1 MYKFAINRPITTLML
16 VMSLIVF
23 GIMSFRSMPVA
34 LFPNIDFPIVTI
46 QTAYPGADPESVES
60 KVTDKIEE
68 AVSGIDGIDKLIST
82 SYDGLSVVTVQFELT
97 KDIEEAANDVR
108 DKIGTLNLD
117 AEVESPS
124 VQKVSA
130 SGAASIKLFI
140 TTERGDQ
147 IALMRFAD
155 EQIKPRL
162 QRIQGVAKIDIVGY
176 RDREIRIFTDPFL
189 LNKYGISSDV
199 LQSRISAENVRAGG
213 GKLIS
218 ANNELILKTRSDA
231 TSVEQLKSLSI
242 APGVRL
248 SDIARVEDGLKDTT
262 SYSSYNGKEGVLLEV
277 QKIAGSNDLEVI
289 EGVKKTL
296 PSLITLAGKSY
307 SLTLVEDQS
316 EKILINIDNVKFD
329 LLYGSILA
337 VLIVFFFLRNLT
349 ATIISAIAIPTSI
362 IGTFG
367 LIDYLGYDLNRL
379 TLIGLTLAIG
389 IFIDDAIV
397 VIENISKKMEHG
409 MEPLEASFEGV
420 REISFSI
427 LAISSMLLAV
437 FVPVAFMG
445 GIVGKFFNSF
455 AMTVASGVLISY
467 MVAIMFIPT
476 LGARLLSG
484 TESRFWEKTE
494 PIFQK
499 LDLYYRAVL
508 AKLLHYKW
516 ITLAAVLVI
525 LFSSFALVG
534 KVGGTFVPMEDMSEM
549 RVMIKAPVGISLEA
563 MKKEM
568 APLVQTMQE
577 DKQFQKVVLSIG
589 YNAAQESHKAMI
601 YAKLLPVGEREA
613 LESVINA
620 YREKFKSYKH
630 LIISVEDVPPID
642 TGESNAPVQIVLTGA
657 DLETLETKSAALVKL
672 LQESEGVI
680 DIDTDFEPGKPE
692 VRIGINR
699 ESAQRL
705 GISAQQIAKS
715 IGSTY
720 SSDSAISNFEQ
731 NGRQFDITLRASDE
745 YRSVIDDLKKMQI
758 QTQSGEM
765 VMLDGLITLETTEG
779 AASINRFDRERKIL
793 VTANLDGAPLD
804 ALVNKIDSAL
814 PAILGEVYHYRYTGD
829 IERMQ
834 ETMEA
839 FGFTVLLA
847 VVLIYL
853 ILAAL
858 YESLIQPLIIMVA
871 MPLSFTGVILSLYL
885 TGNPF
890 SIFVMIGIILLM
902 GMVGKNAVLVVDF
915 ANNAIK
921 EGKNVNE
928 ALLDA
933 GEKRLRPIL
942 MTTFAMIFAMLPL
955 ALGGGAGHES
965 NAPMAIAVIGGLI
978 SSTLLALFIVP
989 VLYRMMYPLDA
1000 FLRRLYERKHLG

>member
-1 MYKFAINRPITTLML
+1 ML
-16 VMSLIVF
+16 VLSLVVF
-23 GIMSFRSMPVA
+23 GMISFRSMPVA

-68 AVSGIDGIDKLIST
+68 AVSGVDGIDKLIST
-82 SYDGLSVVTVQFELT
+82 SYEGLSVVTVQFELT
-97 KDIEEAANDVR
+97 KDIEEATNDVR
-108 DKIGTLNLD
+108 DKIGSLNLD
-117 AEVESPS
+117 ADVESPS

-140 TTERGDQ
+140 STKTGDRV
-147 IALMRFAD
+147 ALMRFAD
-155 EQIKPRL
+155 EQIKPKL

-199 LQSRISAENVRAGG
+199 LQARITAENVRSGG

-218 ANNELILKTRSDA
+218 STNEFILKTRADA
-231 TSVEQLKSLSI
+231 SSIEQLKSI
-242 APGVRL
+242 IIVPGVRL
-248 SDIARVEDGLKDTT
+248 CDIARVEDGLKDAK
-262 SYSSYNGKEGVLLEV
+262 SFSSYNDHEGVLLEV
-277 QKIAGSNDLEVI
+277 QKIAGTNDLEVI
-289 EGVKKTL
+289 SDVKEL
-296 PSLITLAGKSY
+296 MPSLTTLAGKSY
-307 SLTLVEDQS
+307 DLALVEDQS
-316 EKILINIDNVKFD
+316 QKILVNIDNVKFD
-329 LLYGSILA
+329 LIYGSILA

-349 ATIISAIAIPTSI
+349 ATIISALAIPTSI

-367 LIDYLGYDLNRL
+367 MIDLMGYDLNRL

-397 VIENISKKMEHG
+397 VIENISKKIEHG
-409 MEPLEASFEGV
+409 VEPLEASFHGV
-420 REISFSI
+420 KEIAFSI

-467 MVAIMFIPT
+467 FVAIMFIPT
-476 LGARLLSG
+476 VGARLLSG
-484 TESRFWEKTE
+484 GESKYWEKTE
-494 PIFQK
+494 PMFQK
-499 LDLYYRAVL
+499 LDLFYRSIL
-508 AKLLHYKW
+508 AHLLRFKW
-516 ITLAAVLVI
+516 LTIIGVVSVLV
-525 LFSSFALVG
+525 FSFSLAG

-549 RVMIKAPVGISLEA
+549 RVMIKAPVGVSLEA
-563 MKKEM
+563 MKKEVEPM
-568 APLVQTMQE
+568 LKTMEE
-577 DKQFQKVVLSIG
+577 DKRIEKIVLSIG
-589 YNAAQESHKAMI
+589 YNAAEEAHKAMI
-601 YAKLLPVGEREA
+601 YAKLLPVGEREG
-613 LESVINA
+613 LEEIIQS
-620 YREKFKSYKH
+620 YRETFKSYSH
-630 LIISVEDVPPID
+630 LTISVEDVPPID
-642 TGESNAPVQIVLTGA
+642 TGESNAPIQVVLTGP
-657 DLETLETKSAALVKL
+657 DLKSLETKSTALIKML
-672 LQESEGVI
+672 KETEGVT
-680 DIDTDFEPGKPE
+680 DIDSDFEPGKPE
-692 VRIGINR
+692 VRISVNR

-705 GISAQQIAKS
+705 GISAEQIASS

-731 NGRQFDITLRASDE
+731 NGRQFDITLRTADE
-745 YRSVIDDLKKMQI
+745 YRSLTQDLKKMQI
-758 QTQSGEM
+758 QTSEGEM
-765 VMLDGLITLETTEG
+765 VMLDGLVTLETTKG

-804 ALVNKIDSAL
+804 GVVSMIDEKL
-814 PAILGEVYHYRYTGD
+814 PAILGEGYTYRYTGD

-834 ETMEA
+834 ETAEA

-858 YESLIQPLIIMVA
+858 YESLIQPFIIMVA
-871 MPLSFTGVILSLYL
+871 MPLSFTGVILALFLSS
-885 TGNPF
+885 NPF
-890 SIFVMIGIILLM
+890 SIFVMIGIILLL

-921 EGKNVNE
+921 EGKNVDE
-928 ALLDA
+928 ALLEA

-989 VLYRMMYPLDA
+989 VLYRLMYPMDA
-1000 FLRRLYERKHLG
+1000 RLRTYYERKELN

>member
-68 AVSGIDGIDKLIST
+68 VVSGIDGIDKLIST

-508 AKLLHYKW
+508 AKLLHFRW

-525 LFSSFALVG
+525 LFSSFALAG

-814 PAILGEVYHYRYTGD
+814 PAILGEGYHYRYTGD

>member
-16 VMSLIVF
+16 VLSLVVF
-23 GIMSFRSMPVA
+23 GMISFRSMPVA

-68 AVSGIDGIDKLIST
+68 AVSGVDGIDKLIST
-82 SYDGLSVVTVQFELT
+82 SYEGLSVVTVQFELT
-97 KDIEEAANDVR
+97 KDIEEATNDVR
-108 DKIGTLNLD
+108 DKIGSLNLD
-117 AEVESPS
+117 ADVESPS

-140 TTERGDQ
+140 STKTGDRV
-147 IALMRFAD
+147 ALMRFAD
-155 EQIKPRL
+155 EQIKPKL

-199 LQSRISAENVRAGG
+199 LQARITAENVRSGG

-218 ANNELILKTRSDA
+218 STNEFILKTRADA
-231 TSVEQLKSLSI
+231 SSIEQLKSIII

-248 SDIARVEDGLKDTT
+248 CDIARVEDGLKDAK
-262 SYSSYNGKEGVLLEV
+262 SFSSYNDHEGVLLEV
-277 QKIAGSNDLEVI
+277 QKIAGTNDLEVI
-289 EGVKKTL
+289 SDVKKL
-296 PSLITLAGKSY
+296 MPSLTTLAGKSY
-307 SLTLVEDQS
+307 DLALVEDQS
-316 EKILINIDNVKFD
+316 EKILVNIDNVKFD
-329 LLYGSILA
+329 LIYGSILA

-349 ATIISAIAIPTSI
+349 ATIISALAIPTSI

-367 LIDYLGYDLNRL
+367 MIDLMGYDLNRL

-397 VIENISKKMEHG
+397 VIENISKKIEHG
-409 MEPLEASFEGV
+409 MEPLEASFHGV
-420 REISFSI
+420 KEIAFSI

-467 MVAIMFIPT
+467 FVAIMFIPT
-476 LGARLLSG
+476 VGARLLSG
-484 TESRFWEKTE
+484 GESKYWEKTE
-494 PIFQK
+494 PMFQK
-499 LDLYYRAVL
+499 LDLFYRSILAHLLRFKWLTIIGVL
-508 AKLLHYKW
+508 S
-516 ITLAAVLVI
+516 VLV
-525 LFSSFALVG
+525 FSFSLAG

-549 RVMIKAPVGISLEA
+549 RVMIKAPVGVSLEA
-563 MKKEM
+563 MKKEVEPM
-568 APLVQTMQE
+568 LKTMEE
-577 DKQFQKVVLSIG
+577 DKRIEKIVLSIG
-589 YNAAQESHKAMI
+589 YNAAEEAHKAMI
-601 YAKLLPVGEREA
+601 YAKLLPVGEREG
-613 LESVINA
+613 LEEIIQS
-620 YREKFKSYKH
+620 YRETFKSYSH
-630 LIISVEDVPPID
+630 LTISVEDVPPID
-642 TGESNAPVQIVLTGA
+642 TGESNAPIQVVLTGP
-657 DLETLETKSAALVKL
+657 DLKSLETKSTALIKML
-672 LQESEGVI
+672 KETEGVT
-680 DIDTDFEPGKPE
+680 DIDSDFEPGKPE
-692 VRIGINR
+692 VRISVNR

-705 GISAQQIAKS
+705 GISAEQIARS

-731 NGRQFDITLRASDE
+731 NGRQFDITLRTADE
-745 YRSVIDDLKKMQI
+745 YRSLTQDLKKMQI
-758 QTQSGEM
+758 QTSEGDM
-765 VMLDGLITLETTEG
+765 VMLDGLVTLETTKG

-804 ALVNKIDSAL
+804 GVVRMIDEKL
-814 PAILGEVYHYRYTGD
+814 PAILGEGYTYRYTGD

-834 ETMEA
+834 ETAEA

-858 YESLIQPLIIMVA
+858 YESLIQPFIIMVA
-871 MPLSFTGVILSLYL
+871 MPLSFTGVILALFLSS
-885 TGNPF
+885 NPF
-890 SIFVMIGIILLM
+890 SIFVMIGIILLL

-921 EGKNVNE
+921 EGKNVDE
-928 ALLDA
+928 ALLEA

-989 VLYRMMYPLDA
+989 VLYRLMYPMDA
-1000 FLRRLYERKHLG
+1000 RLRTYYERKELN

>member
-1 MYKFAINRPITTLML
+1 ML
-16 VMSLIVF
+16 VMSLVVF
-23 GIMSFRSMPVA
+23 GMISFKSMPVA

-68 AVSGIDGIDKLIST
+68 AVSGVDGIDKLIST
-82 SYDGLSVVTVQFELT
+82 SYEGLSVVTVQFELT
-97 KDIEEAANDVR
+97 KDIEEATNDVR
-108 DKIGTLNLD
+108 DKIGTLHLD
-117 AEVESPS
+117 ADVESPS

-140 TTERGDQ
+140 STKTGDPV
-147 IALMRFAD
+147 ALMRFAD
-155 EQIKPRL
+155 EQIKPKL

-189 LNKYGISSDV
+189 LNKYSISSDV
-199 LQSRISAENVRAGG
+199 LQSRITAENVRSGG

-218 ANNELILKTRSDA
+218 SKNEFILKTRADA
-231 TSVEQLKSLSI
+231 SSIEQLKSI
-242 APGVRL
+242 IIVPGVRL
-248 SDIARVEDGLKDTT
+248 GDIARVEDGLKDAK
-262 SYSSYNGKEGVLLEV
+262 SYSSYNGREGVMLEV
-277 QKIAGSNDLEVI
+277 QKIAGTNDLEVI
-289 EGVKKTL
+289 SDVKEL
-296 PSLITLAGKSY
+296 MPSLTAFAGTSYDLA
-307 SLTLVEDQS
+307 LVEDQS
-316 EKILINIDNVKFD
+316 EKILVNIDNVKFD
-329 LLYGSILA
+329 LIYGSILA

-349 ATIISAIAIPTSI
+349 ATIISALAIPTSI

-367 LIDYLGYDLNRL
+367 MIDLMGYDLNRL

-397 VIENISKKMEHG
+397 VIENISKKIEHG
-409 MEPLEASFEGV
+409 MEPLEASFNGV
-420 REISFSI
+420 KEIAFSI

-467 MVAIMFIPT
+467 FVAIMFIPT
-476 LGARLLSG
+476 IGARLLSG
-484 TESRFWEKTE
+484 TESKFWEKTE

-499 LDLYYRAVL
+499 LDLFYRSIL
-508 AKLLHYKW
+508 ARLLRFKW
-516 ITLAAVLVI
+516 ITVIAVVAVLIFSFSLAA
-525 LFSSFALVG
+525 

-549 RVMIKAPVGISLEA
+549 RIMIKAPVGISLEA
-563 MKKEM
+563 MKKEVEPM
-568 APLVQTMQE
+568 LKTLEQ
-577 DKQFQKVVLSIG
+577 DKRIERTVLSIG
-589 YNAAQESHKAMI
+589 YNAAEEAHKAMI
-601 YAKLLPVGEREA
+601 YAKLLPVGEREG
-613 LESVINA
+613 LEAIIQS
-620 YREKFKSYKH
+620 YRERFQSYSH
-630 LIISVEDVPPID
+630 FTISVEDVPPID
-642 TGESNAPVQIVLTGA
+642 TGESNAPIQVVLTGP
-657 DLETLETKSAALVKL
+657 DLKSLEGKSAALIKL
-672 LQESEGVI
+672 LKETDGVT
-680 DIDTDFEPGKPE
+680 DIDSDFEPGKPE
-692 VRIGINR
+692 VRIRVNR

-705 GISAQQIAKS
+705 GISAEQIARS

-731 NGRQFDITLRASDE
+731 NGRQFDITLRTADE
-745 YRSVIDDLKKMQI
+745 YRSLIQDLKKMQI
-758 QTQSGEM
+758 QTSEGEM
-765 VMLDGLITLETTEG
+765 VMLDGLVTLETTKG
-779 AASINRFDRERKIL
+779 AASINRYDRERKIL

-804 ALVNKIDSAL
+804 SIVSLIDEKL
-814 PAILGEVYHYRYTGD
+814 PPILGEGYTYRYTGD

-834 ETMEA
+834 ETAEA
-839 FGFTVLLA
+839 FGFTVMLA

-858 YESLIQPLIIMVA
+858 YESLIQPFIIMVA
-871 MPLSFTGVILSLYL
+871 MPLSFTGVILALFLS
-885 TGNPF
+885 GNPF
-890 SIFVMIGIILLM
+890 SIFVMIGIILLL

-921 EGKNVNE
+921 EGRNVDE
-928 ALLDA
+928 ALLEA

-955 ALGGGAGHES
+955 ALGSGAGHES

-989 VLYRMMYPLDA
+989 VLYRLMYPMDA
-1000 FLRRLYERKHLG
+1000 RLRTYYERKHLS

>member
-1 MYKFAINRPITTLML
+1 MYKLAINRPITTLML
-16 VMSLIVF
+16 VMTLVVF
-23 GIMSFRSMPVA
+23 GMISFRSMPVA

-68 AVSGIDGIDKLIST
+68 AVSGVDGIDKLIST
-82 SYDGLSVVTVQFELT
+82 SYEGLSVVTVQFELT
-97 KDIEEAANDVR
+97 KNIEEATNDVR

-117 AEVESPS
+117 ADVESPS

-140 TTERGDQ
+140 STKTSDP

-155 EQIKPRL
+155 EQIKPKL

-176 RDREIRIFTDPFL
+176 REREIRIFTDPFL
-189 LNKYGISSDV
+189 LNKYAISSSD
-199 LQSRISAENVRAGG
+199 LQSRIAAENVRSGG

-218 ANNELILKTRSDA
+218 SKNEFILKTRADA
-231 TSVEQLKSLSI
+231 SSIEQLKSIII
-242 APGVRL
+242 APGIRL
-248 SDIARVEDGLKDTT
+248 RDIARVEDGLKDAK
-262 SYSSYNGKEGVLLEV
+262 SYSSYNGHEGVLLEV
-277 QKIAGSNDLEVI
+277 QKIAGTNDLEVI
-289 EGVKKTL
+289 SNVKKL
-296 PSLITLAGKSY
+296 MPSLTTLAGKTY
-307 SLTLVEDQS
+307 NLALIEDQS

-329 LLYGSILA
+329 LIYGSILA

-367 LIDYLGYDLNRL
+367 MIDLMGYDLNRL

-397 VIENISKKMEHG
+397 VIENISKKIEHG
-409 MEPLEASFEGV
+409 MEPLEASFHGV
-420 REISFSI
+420 KEIAFSI

-455 AMTVASGVLISY
+455 AMTVASGVVISY
-467 MVAIMFIPT
+467 FVAIMFIPT
-476 LGARLLSG
+476 IGARLLSG
-484 TESRFWEKTE
+484 GESKFWQKTE

-499 LDLYYRAVL
+499 LDLFYRSIL
-508 AKLLHYKW
+508 ARLLRFKW
-516 ITLAAVLVI
+516 LTVIGVLVI
-525 LFSSFALVG
+525 LILSFSLAG

-549 RVMIKAPVGISLEA
+549 RVMIKAPVGVSLEA

-568 APLVQTMQE
+568 EPMLKTIEE
-577 DKQFQKVVLSIG
+577 DKRIEKTVLSIG
-589 YNAAQESHKAMI
+589 YNAAEEAHKAMI
-601 YAKLLPVGEREA
+601 YAKLLPVGERDG
-613 LESVINA
+613 LETIIQS
-620 YREKFKSYKH
+620 YREKFKSYSH
-630 LIISVEDVPPID
+630 LVISVEDVPPID
-642 TGESNAPVQIVLTGA
+642 TGESNAPIQVVLTGA
-657 DLETLETKSAALVKL
+657 DLKNLEIKSASLIKML
-672 LQESEGVI
+672 NETEGVT
-680 DIDTDFEPGKPE
+680 DIDSDFEPGKPE
-692 VRIGINR
+692 VRIRVNR

-705 GISAQQIAKS
+705 GISADQIAHA

-731 NGRQFDITLRASDE
+731 NGRQFDITLRTGDE
-745 YRSVIDDLKKMQI
+745 YRSLLSDLKKMQI
-758 QTQSGEM
+758 QTPSGEM
-765 VMLDGLITLETTEG
+765 VMLDGLVTLETTKG
-779 AASINRFDRERKIL
+779 AASINRYDRERKIL

-804 ALVNKIDSAL
+804 SIVSMIDAKL
-814 PAILGEVYHYRYTGD
+814 PKILGEGYTYRYTGD

-834 ETMEA
+834 ETAAA

-858 YESLIQPLIIMVA
+858 YESLIQPFIIMVA
-871 MPLSFTGVILSLYL
+871 MPLSFTGVILALFL

-890 SIFVMIGIILLM
+890 SIFVMIGIILLL

-921 EGKNVNE
+921 EGKNVDDV
-928 ALLDA
+928 LLEA

-989 VLYRMMYPLDA
+989 VLYRLMYPLDA
-1000 FLRRLYERKHLG
+1000 RLRRFYERKELI

>member
-1 MYKFAINRPITTLML
+1 MYKFAINRPITTLMMVVTL
-16 VMSLIVF
+16 VVF
-23 GIMSFRSMPVA
+23 GMISFRSMPVA
-34 LFPNIDFPIVTI
+34 LFPNIDFPIVTV

-68 AVSGIDGIDKLIST
+68 ALSGIDGIDKLIST
-82 SYDGLSVVTVQFELT
+82 SYEGISVVTVQFELT

-117 AEVESPS
+117 ADVETPS

-130 SGAASIKLFI
+130 SGAASIKLFV
-140 TTERGDQ
+140 TTKTGDP
-147 IALMRFAD
+147 IELMRFAD
-155 EQIKPRL
+155 EKIKPRL
-162 QRIQGVAKIDIVGY
+162 QRVQGVAKIDIVGY
-176 RDREIRIFTDPFL
+176 RDREIRIFADPFL
-189 LNKYGISSDV
+189 LNKYGLSADE
-199 LQSRISAENVRAGG
+199 LQSRIAAENVRSGG

-218 ANNELILKTRSDA
+218 ASNELILKTRADA
-231 TSVEQLKSLSI
+231 KSIDQLRSLVI
-242 APGVRL
+242 APGIRL
-248 SDIARVEDGLKDTT
+248 ADIARVEDGLKDPQ
-262 SYSSYNGKEGVLLEV
+262 SYSSLNGEEGVLVEV
-277 QKIAGSNDLEVI
+277 QKIAGSNDLKVI
-289 EGVKKTL
+289 DGVKEAMPAL
-296 PSLITLAGKSY
+296 EVLAGESY

-316 EKILINIDNVKFD
+316 EKILVNINNVKFD
-329 LLYGSILA
+329 LIYGSILA
-337 VLIVFFFLRNLT
+337 VLIVFIFLRNLT
-349 ATIISAIAIPTSI
+349 ATIISALAIPTSI
-362 IGTFG
+362 IGTFAF
-367 LIDYLGYDLNRL
+367 IDMLGYDLNRL

-420 REISFSI
+420 KEIAFSI

-455 AMTVASGVLISY
+455 AMTVASGVVISY
-467 MVAIMFIPT
+467 AVAVMFIPT
-476 LGARLLSG
+476 IGARLLSG
-484 TESRFWEKTE
+484 HESRFWQKTE
-494 PIFQK
+494 PLFQK
-499 LDLYYRAVL
+499 LDFFYRA
-508 AKLLHYKW
+508 LLFRLLRYKW
-516 ITLAAVLVI
+516 VTLGAVLLI
-525 LFSSFALVG
+525 LVASFSLAG

-549 RVMIKAPVGISLEA
+549 RVMVKAPVGISLEA

-568 APLVQTMQE
+568 EPLVETMRQ
-577 DKQFQKVVLSIG
+577 DKRFSAVVLSIG
-589 YNAAQESHKAMI
+589 YNAAQETHKAMI
-601 YAKLLPVGEREA
+601 YAKLLPVGQREG
-613 LESVINA
+613 LEAVIGA
-620 YREKFKSYKH
+620 YRKRFRDYPH

-642 TGESNAPVQIVLTGA
+642 TGESNAPIQVVLTGA
-657 DLETLETKSAALVKL
+657 DLKTLESQALALVKML
-672 LQESEGVI
+672 KESRGTI

-705 GISAQQIAKS
+705 GVSAQQIANAV
-715 IGSTY
+715 GSAY

-731 NGRQFDITLRASDE
+731 SGRQFDITLRFADE
-745 YRSVIDDLKKMQI
+745 HRSLLQDLKKIQI
-758 QTQSGEM
+758 QSAAGEM
-765 VMLDGLITLETTEG
+765 VMLDGLVTLETTEG

-793 VTANLDGAPLD
+793 VTSNLDGAPLD
-804 ALVNKIDSAL
+804 AIVSMIDKNL
-814 PAILGEVYHYRYTGD
+814 PSLLGEGYHYRYTGD

-834 ETMEA
+834 ETAEA
-839 FGFTVLLA
+839 FGFTVMLA

-858 YESLIQPLIIMVA
+858 YESLIQPFIIMVA

-890 SIFVMIGIILLM
+890 SIFVMIGIILLL

-921 EGKNVNE
+921 EGKNVDD

-965 NAPMAIAVIGGLI
+965 NSPMAIAVIGGLI

-1000 FLRRLYERKHLG
+1000 WLRKFYERRRLE

>member
-1 MYKFAINRPITTLML
+1 MYKFAINRPITTLMM
-16 VMSLIVF
+16 VMTLIVF
-23 GIMSFRSMPVA
+23 GLMSGRSMPVA

-68 AVSGIDGIDKLIST
+68 AVSGVDGIDKLIST
-82 SYDGLSVVTVQFELT
+82 SYDGLSVVTIQFELT

-117 AEVESPS
+117 SGVEAPS

-130 SGAASIKLFI
+130 SGAASIKLFVA
-140 TTERGDQ
+140 TKTGDR

-162 QRIQGVAKIDIVGY
+162 QRIQGVAKIDIVGF
-176 RDREIRIFTDPFL
+176 REREIRIFTDPFM
-189 LNKYGISSDV
+189 LNKYAISSDQ
-199 LQSRISAENVRAGG
+199 LQARIAQENIRSGG

-218 ANNELILKTRSDA
+218 SNNEFILKTRSDA
-231 TSVEQLKSLSI
+231 SSIDQLKSI
-242 APGVRL
+242 IIVPGVRL
-248 SDIARVEDGLKDTT
+248 GDVARVEDGLKDVK
-262 SYSSYNGKEGVLLEV
+262 SYSSFNGDEGVLIEV
-277 QKIAGSNDLEVI
+277 QKIAGRNDLEVI
-289 EGVKKTL
+289 AGVKEAL
-296 PSLITLAGKSY
+296 PSLKALAGKAY
-307 SLTLVEDQS
+307 SLQLVEDQS
-316 EKILINIDNVKFD
+316 DKILVNINNVKFD
-329 LLYGSILA
+329 LIFGSMLA
-337 VLIVFFFLRNLT
+337 VVIVFFFLRNLT
-349 ATIISAIAIPTSI
+349 ATLISALAIPTSI
-362 IGTFG
+362 IGTFA
-367 LIDYLGYDLNRL
+367 LIDMLGYDLNRL

-397 VIENISKKMEHG
+397 VIENISKKMEQG
-409 MEPLEASFEGV
+409 MEPLEASFSGV
-420 REISFSI
+420 KEISFSI

-467 MVAIMFIPT
+467 FVAIMFIPT

-484 TESRFWEKTE
+484 GESRFWHWSE
-494 PIFQK
+494 PMFQT
-499 LDLYYRAVL
+499 LDRFYRAVL
-508 AKLLHYKW
+508 SRLIRTPWLTIGGVLL
-516 ITLAAVLVI
+516 ILV
-525 LFSSFALVG
+525 SSFALAS

-563 MKKEM
+563 MKKEVEPM
-568 APLVQTMQE
+568 FQSMQE
-577 DKQFQKVVLSIG
+577 DKRFVSVVLSIG
-589 YNAAQESHKAMI
+589 YNAAEEAHKAMI
-601 YAKLLPVGEREA
+601 YAKLVPVGEREG
-613 LESVINA
+613 LESIIQS
-620 YREKFKSYKH
+620 YREKFRSFSRFT
-630 LIISVEDVPPID
+630 ISVEDVPPID
-642 TGESNAPVQIVLTGA
+642 TGESNAPIQVVLTGP
-657 DLETLETKSAALVKL
+657 DLKTLEAKSASLVKL
-672 LQESEGVI
+672 LKDSPGVI
-680 DIDTDFEPGKPE
+680 DVDSDFEPGKPE
-692 VRIGINR
+692 VRIRVNR
-699 ESAQRL
+699 EAAQRV
-705 GISAQQIAKS
+705 GVSAESIARM

-731 NGRQFDITLRASDE
+731 NGRQFDITLRTADE
-745 YRSVIDDLKKMQI
+745 HRSLIEDMKKMQI
-758 QTQSGEM
+758 QTPVGEM
-765 VMLDGLITLETTEG
+765 VMMDGLVSLERSEG
-779 AASINRFDRERKIL
+779 AASINRYDRERKIL
-793 VTANLDGAPLD
+793 VTANLNGAPLD
-804 ALVNKIDSAL
+804 SVVAMIDQKL
-814 PAILGEVYHYRYTGD
+814 PPLLGEGYEYRYTGD

-834 ETMEA
+834 ETAEA

-858 YESLIQPLIIMVA
+858 YESLMQPFIIMVA
-871 MPLSFTGVILSLYL
+871 MPLSFTGVILALFLS
-885 TGNPF
+885 GNPF
-890 SIFVMIGIILLM
+890 SIFVMIGIILLL

-915 ANNAIK
+915 ANQAIK
-921 EGKNVNE
+921 EGKNVEE

-965 NAPMAIAVIGGLI
+965 NSPMAIAVIGGLI

-989 VLYRMMYPLDA
+989 VLYRLMYPIDSK
-1000 FLRRLYERKHLG
+1000 LRTFYERRELA

>member
-16 VMSLIVF
+16 VVTLIVF
-23 GIMSFRSMPVA
+23 GMLSFRAMPVA

-68 AVSGIDGIDKLIST
+68 ALSGIDGIDKLSST
-82 SYDGLSVVTVQFELT
+82 SYEGLSVVTVQFELT

-117 AEVESPS
+117 KEVESPS

-140 TTERGDQ
+140 SSTSEDP
-147 IALMRFAD
+147 IALMRLAD
-155 EQIKPRL
+155 EKIKPRL

-176 RDREIRIFTDPFL
+176 RDREIRIFADPFL
-189 LNKYGISSDV
+189 LNKYAISADE
-199 LQSRISAENVRAGG
+199 LQSRITRENVRSGG

-218 ANNELILKTRSDA
+218 SHNELILKTRADA
-231 TSVEQLKSLSI
+231 QSIDQLKDI
-242 APGVRL
+242 IIRPGVRL
-248 SDIARVEDGLKDTT
+248 RDIAQVEDGLKDPK
-262 SYSSYNGKEGVLLEV
+262 SYSSLNGREGVLLEV
-277 QKIAGSNDLEVI
+277 QKISGRNDLEVI
-289 EGVKKTL
+289 QGVKEAMPDITL
-296 PSLITLAGKSY
+296 LAGKAY
-307 SLTLVEDQS
+307 TLQLIEDQS
-316 EKILINIDNVKFD
+316 EKILTNINNVKFD
-329 LLYGSILA
+329 LIYGSILA

-349 ATIISAIAIPTSI
+349 ATIVSALAIPTSI
-362 IGTFG
+362 VGTFG
-367 LIDYLGYDLNRL
+367 LIDMLGYDLNRL

-420 REISFSI
+420 KEIAFSI

-437 FVPVAFMG
+437 FIPVAFMG

-467 MVAIMFIPT
+467 FVAIMFIPT
-476 LGARLLSG
+476 VGARLLRGS
-484 TESRFWEKTE
+484 ESRFWHKTE
-494 PIFQK
+494 PLFQK
-499 LDLYYRAVL
+499 LDLLYRRIL
-508 AKLLHYKW
+508 STLLHYKVLT
-516 ITLAAVLVI
+516 IVGVVAVLI
-525 LFSSFALVG
+525 ASFSLAG

-549 RVMIKAPVGISLEA
+549 RVMVKAPVGISLEA

-568 APLVQTMQE
+568 VPLVKTMQADKRIE
-577 DKQFQKVVLSIG
+577 DVVLSIG
-589 YNAAQESHKAMI
+589 YNAAEEAHKAMI
-601 YAKLLPVGEREA
+601 YAKLIPVGKREG
-613 LESVINA
+613 LESIIQS
-620 YREKFKSYKH
+620 YREKFKSYSH
-630 LIISVEDVPPID
+630 LTISVEDVPPID
-642 TGESNAPVQIVLTGA
+642 TGESNAPIQVVLTGS
-657 DLETLETKSAALVKL
+657 DLATLETKSLALVKL
-672 LQESEGVI
+672 LKESKGTI

-692 VRIGINR
+692 VRISLNR

-705 GISAQQIAKS
+705 GITAHQIAAA
-715 IGSTY
+715 IGSAY

-731 NGRQFDITLRASDE
+731 NGRQFDITLRFADE
-745 YRSVIDDLKKMQI
+745 YRFMLNDLKKMQI
-758 QTQSGEM
+758 QSPSGEM
-765 VMLDGLITLETTEG
+765 VMLDGLIELNSSEG

-793 VTANLDGAPLD
+793 VTSNLDGAPLD
-804 ALVNKIDSAL
+804 ALVRMIDEEL
-814 PAILGEVYHYRYTGD
+814 PALLGEGYHYRYTGD

-858 YESLIQPLIIMVA
+858 YESLIQPIIIMVA
-871 MPLSFTGVILSLYL
+871 MPLSFTGVILALYL
-885 TGNPF
+885 SGNPF
-890 SIFVMIGIILLM
+890 SIFVMIGIILLL

-921 EGKNVNE
+921 EGKNVND

-965 NAPMAIAVIGGLI
+965 NAPMATAVIGGLI

-1000 FLRRLYERKHLG
+1000 ALRRLYERRHLS

>member
-117 AEVESPS
+117 TEVESPS

-140 TTERGDQ
+140 TTEHGDQ

-199 LQSRISAENVRAGG
+199 LQSRINAENVRSGG

-289 EGVKKTL
+289 EGVKKRL
-296 PSLITLAGKSY
+296 PSLATLAGKSY

-420 REISFSI
+420 R
-427 LAISSMLLAV
+427 
-437 FVPVAFMG
+437 
-445 GIVGKFFNSF
+445 
-455 AMTVASGVLISY
+455 
-467 MVAIMFIPT
+467 
-476 LGARLLSG
+476 
-484 TESRFWEKTE
+484 
-494 PIFQK
+494 
-499 LDLYYRAVL
+499 
-508 AKLLHYKW
+508 
-516 ITLAAVLVI
+516 
-525 LFSSFALVG
+525 
-534 KVGGTFVPMEDMSEM
+534 
-549 RVMIKAPVGISLEA
+549 
-563 MKKEM
+563 
-568 APLVQTMQE
+568 
-577 DKQFQKVVLSIG
+577 
-589 YNAAQESHKAMI
+589 
-601 YAKLLPVGEREA
+601 
-613 LESVINA
+613 
-620 YREKFKSYKH
+620 
-630 LIISVEDVPPID
+630 
-642 TGESNAPVQIVLTGA
+642 
-657 DLETLETKSAALVKL
+657 
-672 LQESEGVI
+672 
-680 DIDTDFEPGKPE
+680 
-692 VRIGINR
+692 
-699 ESAQRL
+699 
-705 GISAQQIAKS
+705 
-715 IGSTY
+715 
-720 SSDSAISNFEQ
+720 
-731 NGRQFDITLRASDE
+731 
-745 YRSVIDDLKKMQI
+745 
-758 QTQSGEM
+758 
-765 VMLDGLITLETTEG
+765 
-779 AASINRFDRERKIL
+779 
-793 VTANLDGAPLD
+793 
-804 ALVNKIDSAL
+804 
-814 PAILGEVYHYRYTGD
+814 
-829 IERMQ
+829 
-834 ETMEA
+834 
-839 FGFTVLLA
+839 
-847 VVLIYL
+847 
-853 ILAAL
+853 
-858 YESLIQPLIIMVA
+858 
-871 MPLSFTGVILSLYL
+871 
-885 TGNPF
+885 
-890 SIFVMIGIILLM
+890 
-902 GMVGKNAVLVVDF
+902 
-915 ANNAIK
+915 
-921 EGKNVNE
+921 
-928 ALLDA
+928 
-933 GEKRLRPIL
+933 
-942 MTTFAMIFAMLPL
+942 
-955 ALGGGAGHES
+955 
-965 NAPMAIAVIGGLI
+965 
-978 SSTLLALFIVP
+978 
-989 VLYRMMYPLDA
+989 
-1000 FLRRLYERKHLG
+1000 

>member
-16 VMSLIVF
+16 VLSLVVF
-23 GIMSFRSMPVA
+23 GMISFRSMPVA

-68 AVSGIDGIDKLIST
+68 AVSGVDGIDKLIST
-82 SYDGLSVVTVQFELT
+82 SYEGLSVVTVQFELT
-97 KDIEEAANDVR
+97 KDIEEATNDVR
-108 DKIGTLNLD
+108 DKIGSLNLD
-117 AEVESPS
+117 ADVESPS

-140 TTERGDQ
+140 STKTGDRV
-147 IALMRFAD
+147 ALMRFAD
-155 EQIKPRL
+155 EQIKPKL

-199 LQSRISAENVRAGG
+199 LQARITAENVRSGG

-218 ANNELILKTRSDA
+218 STNEFILKTRADA
-231 TSVEQLKSLSI
+231 SSIEQLKSIII

-248 SDIARVEDGLKDTT
+248 CDIARVEDGLKDAK
-262 SYSSYNGKEGVLLEV
+262 SFSSYNDHEGVLLEV
-277 QKIAGSNDLEVI
+277 QKIAGTNDLEVI
-289 EGVKKTL
+289 SDVKKL
-296 PSLITLAGKSY
+296 IPSLTTLAGKSY
-307 SLTLVEDQS
+307 DLALVEDQS
-316 EKILINIDNVKFD
+316 EKILVNIDNVKFD
-329 LLYGSILA
+329 LIYGSILA

-349 ATIISAIAIPTSI
+349 ATIISALAIPTSI

-367 LIDYLGYDLNRL
+367 MIDLMGYDLNRL

-397 VIENISKKMEHG
+397 VIENISKKIEHG
-409 MEPLEASFEGV
+409 MEPLEASFHGV
-420 REISFSI
+420 KEIAFSI

-467 MVAIMFIPT
+467 FVAIMFIPT
-476 LGARLLSG
+476 VGARLLSG
-484 TESRFWEKTE
+484 GESKYWEKTE
-494 PIFQK
+494 PMFQK
-499 LDLYYRAVL
+499 LDLFYRSILAHLLRFKWLTIIGVL
-508 AKLLHYKW
+508 S
-516 ITLAAVLVI
+516 VLV
-525 LFSSFALVG
+525 FSFSLAG

-549 RVMIKAPVGISLEA
+549 RVMIKAPVGVSLEA
-563 MKKEM
+563 MKKEVEPM
-568 APLVQTMQE
+568 LKTMEE
-577 DKQFQKVVLSIG
+577 DKRIEKIVLSIG
-589 YNAAQESHKAMI
+589 YNAAEEAHKAMI
-601 YAKLLPVGEREA
+601 YAKLLPVGEREG
-613 LESVINA
+613 LEEIIQS
-620 YREKFKSYKH
+620 YRETFKSYSH
-630 LIISVEDVPPID
+630 LTISVEDVPPID
-642 TGESNAPVQIVLTGA
+642 TGESNAPIQVVLTGP
-657 DLETLETKSAALVKL
+657 DLKSLETKSTALIKML
-672 LQESEGVI
+672 KETEGVT
-680 DIDTDFEPGKPE
+680 DIDSDFEPGKPE
-692 VRIGINR
+692 VRISVNR

-705 GISAQQIAKS
+705 GISAEQIARS

-731 NGRQFDITLRASDE
+731 NGRQFDITLRTADE
-745 YRSVIDDLKKMQI
+745 YRSLTQDLKKMQI
-758 QTQSGEM
+758 QTSEGDM
-765 VMLDGLITLETTEG
+765 VMLDGLVTLETTKG

-804 ALVNKIDSAL
+804 GVVRMIDEKL
-814 PAILGEVYHYRYTGD
+814 PAILGEGYTYRYTGD

-834 ETMEA
+834 ETAEA

-858 YESLIQPLIIMVA
+858 YESLIQPFIIMVA
-871 MPLSFTGVILSLYL
+871 MPLSFTGVILALFLSS
-885 TGNPF
+885 NPF
-890 SIFVMIGIILLM
+890 SIFVMIGIILLL

-921 EGKNVNE
+921 EGKNVDE
-928 ALLDA
+928 SLLEA

-989 VLYRMMYPLDA
+989 VLYRLMYPMDA
-1000 FLRRLYERKHLG
+1000 RLRTYYERKELN

>member
-1 MYKFAINRPITTLML
+1 ML
-16 VMSLIVF
+16 VMSLVVF
-23 GIMSFRSMPVA
+23 GMISFKSMPVA

-68 AVSGIDGIDKLIST
+68 AVSGVDGIDKLIST
-82 SYDGLSVVTVQFELT
+82 SYEGLSVVTVQFELT
-97 KDIEEAANDVR
+97 KDIEEATNDVR
-108 DKIGTLNLD
+108 DKIGTLHLD
-117 AEVESPS
+117 ADVESPS

-140 TTERGDQ
+140 STKTGDPV
-147 IALMRFAD
+147 ALMRFAD
-155 EQIKPRL
+155 EQIKPKL

-189 LNKYGISSDV
+189 LNKYSISSDV
-199 LQSRISAENVRAGG
+199 LQSRITAENVRSGG

-218 ANNELILKTRSDA
+218 SKNEFILKTRADA
-231 TSVEQLKSLSI
+231 SSIEQLKSI
-242 APGVRL
+242 IIVPGVRL
-248 SDIARVEDGLKDTT
+248 GDIARVEDGLKDAK
-262 SYSSYNGKEGVLLEV
+262 SYSSYNGREGVMLEV
-277 QKIAGSNDLEVI
+277 QKIAGTNDLEVI
-289 EGVKKTL
+289 SDVKEL
-296 PSLITLAGKSY
+296 MPSLTAFAGTSYDLA
-307 SLTLVEDQS
+307 LVEDQS
-316 EKILINIDNVKFD
+316 EKILVNIDNVKFD
-329 LLYGSILA
+329 LIYGSILA

-349 ATIISAIAIPTSI
+349 ATIISALAIPTSI

-367 LIDYLGYDLNRL
+367 MIDLMGYDLNRL

-397 VIENISKKMEHG
+397 VIENISKKIEHG
-409 MEPLEASFEGV
+409 MEPLEASFNGV
-420 REISFSI
+420 KVIAFSI

-467 MVAIMFIPT
+467 FVAIMFIPT
-476 LGARLLSG
+476 IGARLLSG
-484 TESRFWEKTE
+484 TESKFWEKTE

-499 LDLYYRAVL
+499 LDLFYRSIL
-508 AKLLHYKW
+508 ARLLRFKW
-516 ITLAAVLVI
+516 ITVIAVVAVLIFSFSLAA
-525 LFSSFALVG
+525 

-549 RVMIKAPVGISLEA
+549 RIMIKAPVGISLEA
-563 MKKEM
+563 MKKEVEPM
-568 APLVQTMQE
+568 LKTLEQ
-577 DKQFQKVVLSIG
+577 DKRIERTVLSIG
-589 YNAAQESHKAMI
+589 YNAAEEAHKAMI
-601 YAKLLPVGEREA
+601 YAKLLPVGEREG
-613 LESVINA
+613 LEAIIQS
-620 YREKFKSYKH
+620 YRERFQSYSH
-630 LIISVEDVPPID
+630 FTISVEDVPPID
-642 TGESNAPVQIVLTGA
+642 TGESNAPIQVVLTGP
-657 DLETLETKSAALVKL
+657 DLKSLEGKSAALIKL
-672 LQESEGVI
+672 LKETDGVT
-680 DIDTDFEPGKPE
+680 DIDSDFEPGKPE
-692 VRIGINR
+692 VRIRVNR

-705 GISAQQIAKS
+705 GISAEQIARS

-731 NGRQFDITLRASDE
+731 NGRQFDITLRTADE
-745 YRSVIDDLKKMQI
+745 YRSLIQDLKKMQI
-758 QTQSGEM
+758 QTSEGEM
-765 VMLDGLITLETTEG
+765 VMLDGLVTLETTKG
-779 AASINRFDRERKIL
+779 AASINRYDRERKIL

-804 ALVNKIDSAL
+804 SIVSLIDEKL
-814 PAILGEVYHYRYTGD
+814 PPILGEGYTYRYTGD

-834 ETMEA
+834 ETAEA
-839 FGFTVLLA
+839 FGFTVMLA

-858 YESLIQPLIIMVA
+858 YESLIQPFIIMVA
-871 MPLSFTGVILSLYL
+871 MPLSFTGVILALFLS
-885 TGNPF
+885 GNPF
-890 SIFVMIGIILLM
+890 SIFVMIGIILLL

-921 EGKNVNE
+921 EGRNVDE
-928 ALLDA
+928 ALLEA

-955 ALGGGAGHES
+955 ALGSGAGHES

-989 VLYRMMYPLDA
+989 VLYRLMYPMDA
-1000 FLRRLYERKHLG
+1000 RLRTYYERKHLS

>member
-1 MYKFAINRPITTLML
+1 ML
-16 VMSLIVF
+16 VLSLVVF
-23 GIMSFRSMPVA
+23 GMISFRSMPVA

-68 AVSGIDGIDKLIST
+68 AVSGVDGIDKLIST
-82 SYDGLSVVTVQFELT
+82 SYEGLSVVTVQFELT
-97 KDIEEAANDVR
+97 KDIEEATNDVR
-108 DKIGTLNLD
+108 DKIGSLNLD
-117 AEVESPS
+117 ADVESPS

-140 TTERGDQ
+140 STKTGDRV
-147 IALMRFAD
+147 ALMRFAD
-155 EQIKPRL
+155 EQIKPKL

-199 LQSRISAENVRAGG
+199 LQARITAENVRSGG

-218 ANNELILKTRSDA
+218 STNEFILKTRADA
-231 TSVEQLKSLSI
+231 SSIEQLKSI
-242 APGVRL
+242 IIVPGVRL
-248 SDIARVEDGLKDTT
+248 RDIARVEDGLKDAK
-262 SYSSYNGKEGVLLEV
+262 SFSSYNDHEGVLLEV
-277 QKIAGSNDLEVI
+277 QKIAGTNDLEVI
-289 EGVKKTL
+289 SDVKEL
-296 PSLITLAGKSY
+296 MPSLTTLAGKSY
-307 SLTLVEDQS
+307 DLALVEDQS
-316 EKILINIDNVKFD
+316 QKILVNIDNVKFD
-329 LLYGSILA
+329 LIYGSILA

-349 ATIISAIAIPTSI
+349 ATIISALAIPTSI

-367 LIDYLGYDLNRL
+367 MIDLMGYDLNRL

-397 VIENISKKMEHG
+397 VIENISKKIEHG
-409 MEPLEASFEGV
+409 MEPLEASFHGV
-420 REISFSI
+420 KEIAFSI

-467 MVAIMFIPT
+467 FVAIMFIPT
-476 LGARLLSG
+476 VGARLLSG
-484 TESRFWEKTE
+484 GESKYWEKTE
-494 PIFQK
+494 PMFQK
-499 LDLYYRAVL
+499 LDLFYRSIL
-508 AKLLHYKW
+508 AHLLRFKW
-516 ITLAAVLVI
+516 LTIIGVVSVLV
-525 LFSSFALVG
+525 FSFSLAG

-549 RVMIKAPVGISLEA
+549 RVMIKAPVGVSLEA
-563 MKKEM
+563 MKKEVEPM
-568 APLVQTMQE
+568 LKTMEE
-577 DKQFQKVVLSIG
+577 DKRIEKIVLSIG
-589 YNAAQESHKAMI
+589 YNAAEEAHKAMI
-601 YAKLLPVGEREA
+601 YAKLLPVGEREG
-613 LESVINA
+613 LEEIIQS
-620 YREKFKSYKH
+620 YRETFKSYSH
-630 LIISVEDVPPID
+630 LTISVEDVPPID
-642 TGESNAPVQIVLTGA
+642 TGESNAPIQVVLTGP
-657 DLETLETKSAALVKL
+657 DLKSLETKSTALIKML
-672 LQESEGVI
+672 KETEGVT
-680 DIDTDFEPGKPE
+680 DIDSDFEPGKPE
-692 VRIGINR
+692 VRISVNR

-705 GISAQQIAKS
+705 GISAEQIARS

-731 NGRQFDITLRASDE
+731 NGRQFDITLRTADE
-745 YRSVIDDLKKMQI
+745 YRSLTQDLKKMQI
-758 QTQSGEM
+758 QTSEGEM
-765 VMLDGLITLETTEG
+765 VMLDGLVTLETTKG

-804 ALVNKIDSAL
+804 GVVSMIDEKL
-814 PAILGEVYHYRYTGD
+814 PAILGEGYTYRYTGD

-834 ETMEA
+834 ETAEA

-858 YESLIQPLIIMVA
+858 YESLIQPFIIMVA
-871 MPLSFTGVILSLYL
+871 MPLSFTGVILALFLSS
-885 TGNPF
+885 NPF
-890 SIFVMIGIILLM
+890 SIFVMIGIILLL

-921 EGKNVNE
+921 EGKNVDE
-928 ALLDA
+928 ALLEA

-989 VLYRMMYPLDA
+989 VLYRLMYPMDA
-1000 FLRRLYERKHLG
+1000 RLRTYYERKELN

>member
-16 VMSLIVF
+16 VLSLVVF
-23 GIMSFRSMPVA
+23 GMISFRSMPVA

-68 AVSGIDGIDKLIST
+68 AVSGVDGIDKLIST
-82 SYDGLSVVTVQFELT
+82 SYEGLSVVTVQFELT
-97 KDIEEAANDVR
+97 KDIEEATNDVR
-108 DKIGTLNLD
+108 DKIGSLNLD
-117 AEVESPS
+117 ADVESPS

-140 TTERGDQ
+140 STKTGDRV
-147 IALMRFAD
+147 ALMRFAD
-155 EQIKPRL
+155 EQIKPKL

-199 LQSRISAENVRAGG
+199 LQARITAENVRSGG

-218 ANNELILKTRSDA
+218 STNEFILKTRADA
-231 TSVEQLKSLSI
+231 SSIEQLKSI
-242 APGVRL
+242 IIVPGVRL
-248 SDIARVEDGLKDTT
+248 CDIARVEDGLKDAK
-262 SYSSYNGKEGVLLEV
+262 SFSSYNDHEGVLLEV
-277 QKIAGSNDLEVI
+277 QKIAGTNDLEVI
-289 EGVKKTL
+289 SDVKEL
-296 PSLITLAGKSY
+296 MPSLTTLAGKSY
-307 SLTLVEDQS
+307 DLALVEDQS
-316 EKILINIDNVKFD
+316 QKILVNIDNVKFD
-329 LLYGSILA
+329 LIYGSILA

-349 ATIISAIAIPTSI
+349 ATIISALAIPTSI

-367 LIDYLGYDLNRL
+367 MIDLMGYDLNRL

-397 VIENISKKMEHG
+397 VIENISKKIEHG
-409 MEPLEASFEGV
+409 VEPLEASFHGV
-420 REISFSI
+420 KEIAFSI

-467 MVAIMFIPT
+467 FVAIMFIPT
-476 LGARLLSG
+476 VGARLLSG
-484 TESRFWEKTE
+484 GESKYWEKTE
-494 PIFQK
+494 PMFQK
-499 LDLYYRAVL
+499 LDLFYRSIL
-508 AKLLHYKW
+508 AHLLRFKW
-516 ITLAAVLVI
+516 LTIIGVVSVLV
-525 LFSSFALVG
+525 FSFSLAG

-549 RVMIKAPVGISLEA
+549 RVMIKAPVGVSLEA
-563 MKKEM
+563 MKKEVEPM
-568 APLVQTMQE
+568 LKTMEE
-577 DKQFQKVVLSIG
+577 DKRIEKIVLSIG
-589 YNAAQESHKAMI
+589 YNAAEEAHKAMI
-601 YAKLLPVGEREA
+601 YAKLLPVGEREG
-613 LESVINA
+613 LEEIIQS
-620 YREKFKSYKH
+620 YRETFKSYSH
-630 LIISVEDVPPID
+630 LTISVEDVPPID
-642 TGESNAPVQIVLTGA
+642 TGESNAPIQVVLTGP
-657 DLETLETKSAALVKL
+657 DLKSLETKSTALIKML
-672 LQESEGVI
+672 KETEGVT
-680 DIDTDFEPGKPE
+680 DIDSDFEPGKPE
-692 VRIGINR
+692 VRISVNR

-705 GISAQQIAKS
+705 GISAEQIARS

-731 NGRQFDITLRASDE
+731 NGRQFDITLRTADE
-745 YRSVIDDLKKMQI
+745 YRSLTQDLKKMQI
-758 QTQSGEM
+758 QTSEGEM
-765 VMLDGLITLETTEG
+765 VMLDGLVTLETTKG

-804 ALVNKIDSAL
+804 GVVSMIDEKL
-814 PAILGEVYHYRYTGD
+814 PAILGEGYTYRYTGD

-834 ETMEA
+834 ETAEA

-858 YESLIQPLIIMVA
+858 YESLIQPFIIMVA
-871 MPLSFTGVILSLYL
+871 MPLSFTGVILALFLSS
-885 TGNPF
+885 NPF
-890 SIFVMIGIILLM
+890 SIFVMIGIILLL

-921 EGKNVNE
+921 EGKNVDE
-928 ALLDA
+928 ALLEA

-989 VLYRMMYPLDA
+989 VLYRLMYPMDA
-1000 FLRRLYERKHLG
+1000 RLRTYYERKELN

>member
-1 MYKFAINRPITTLML
+1 ML
-16 VMSLIVF
+16 VLTLVVF
-23 GIMSFRSMPVA
+23 GMISFKSMPVA

-68 AVSGIDGIDKLIST
+68 AVSGVDGIDKLIST
-82 SYDGLSVVTVQFELT
+82 SYEGLSVVTVQFELT
-97 KDIEEAANDVR
+97 KDIEEATNDVR
-108 DKIGTLNLD
+108 DKIGTLHID
-117 AEVESPS
+117 ADVESPS

-140 TTERGDQ
+140 STKTGDPV
-147 IALMRFAD
+147 ALMRFAD
-155 EQIKPRL
+155 EQIKPKL

-189 LNKYGISSDV
+189 LNKYSISSDV
-199 LQSRISAENVRAGG
+199 LQSRITAENVRSGG

-218 ANNELILKTRSDA
+218 SKNEFILKTRADA
-231 TSVEQLKSLSI
+231 SSIEQLKSI
-242 APGVRL
+242 IIVPGVRL
-248 SDIARVEDGLKDTT
+248 GDIARVEDGLKDAK
-262 SYSSYNGKEGVLLEV
+262 SYSSYNGREGVMLEV
-277 QKIAGSNDLEVI
+277 QKIAGTNDLEVI
-289 EGVKKTL
+289 SDVKEL
-296 PSLITLAGKSY
+296 MPSLTAFAGTSYDLA
-307 SLTLVEDQS
+307 LVEDQS
-316 EKILINIDNVKFD
+316 EKILVNIDNVKFD
-329 LLYGSILA
+329 LIYGSILA

-349 ATIISAIAIPTSI
+349 ATIISALAIPTSI

-367 LIDYLGYDLNRL
+367 MIDLMGYDLNRL

-397 VIENISKKMEHG
+397 VIENISKKIEHG
-409 MEPLEASFEGV
+409 MEPLEASFNGV
-420 REISFSI
+420 KEIAFSI

-467 MVAIMFIPT
+467 FVAIMFIPT
-476 LGARLLSG
+476 IGARLLSG
-484 TESRFWEKTE
+484 TESKFWEKTE

-499 LDLYYRAVL
+499 LDLFYRSIL
-508 AKLLHYKW
+508 ARLLRFKW
-516 ITLAAVLVI
+516 ITVIAVVAVLLFSFSLAA
-525 LFSSFALVG
+525 

-549 RVMIKAPVGISLEA
+549 RIMIKAPVGISLEA
-563 MKKEM
+563 MKKEVEPM
-568 APLVQTMQE
+568 LKTLEQ
-577 DKQFQKVVLSIG
+577 DKRIERTVLSIG
-589 YNAAQESHKAMI
+589 YNAAEEAHKAMI
-601 YAKLLPVGEREA
+601 YAKLLPVGEREG
-613 LESVINA
+613 LEAIIQS
-620 YREKFKSYKH
+620 YRERFQSYSH
-630 LIISVEDVPPID
+630 FTISVEDVPPID
-642 TGESNAPVQIVLTGA
+642 TGESNAPIQVVLTGP
-657 DLETLETKSAALVKL
+657 DLKSLEGKSAALIKL
-672 LQESEGVI
+672 LKETDGVT
-680 DIDTDFEPGKPE
+680 DIDSDFEPGKPE
-692 VRIGINR
+692 VRIRVNR

-705 GISAQQIAKS
+705 GISAEQIARS

-731 NGRQFDITLRASDE
+731 NGRQFDITLRTADE
-745 YRSVIDDLKKMQI
+745 YRSLIQDLKKMQI
-758 QTQSGEM
+758 QTSEGEM
-765 VMLDGLITLETTEG
+765 VMLDGLVTLETTKG
-779 AASINRFDRERKIL
+779 AASINRYDRERKIL

-804 ALVNKIDSAL
+804 SIVSLIDEKL
-814 PAILGEVYHYRYTGD
+814 PPILGEGYTYRYTGD

-834 ETMEA
+834 ETVEA
-839 FGFTVLLA
+839 FGFTVMLA

-858 YESLIQPLIIMVA
+858 YESLIQPFIIMVA
-871 MPLSFTGVILSLYL
+871 MPLSFTGVILALFLS
-885 TGNPF
+885 GNPF
-890 SIFVMIGIILLM
+890 SIFVMIGIILLL

-921 EGKNVNE
+921 EGRNIDE
-928 ALLDA
+928 ALLEA

-955 ALGGGAGHES
+955 ALGSGAGHES

-989 VLYRMMYPLDA
+989 VLYRLMYPMDA
-1000 FLRRLYERKHLG
+1000 RLRTYYERKHLS

>member
-16 VMSLIVF
+16 VMTLVVF
-23 GIMSFRSMPVA
+23 GMISFRSMPVA

-68 AVSGIDGIDKLIST
+68 AVSGVDGIDKLIST
-82 SYDGLSVVTVQFELT
+82 SYEGLSVVTVQFELT

-140 TTERGDQ
+140 STKTGDP

-155 EQIKPRL
+155 EQIKPKL

-189 LNKYGISSDV
+189 LNKYAISSET
-199 LQSRISAENVRAGG
+199 LQSRITAENVRAGG

-218 ANNELILKTRSDA
+218 NSNEFILKTRADA
-231 TSVEQLKSLSI
+231 SSIEQLKSI
-242 APGVRL
+242 VITPGVRL
-248 SDIARVEDGLKDTT
+248 SDIARVEDGLKDVK
-262 SYSSYNGKEGVLLEV
+262 SYSSFNGHEGVLLEV
-277 QKIAGSNDLEVI
+277 QKIAGTNDLEVI
-289 EGVKKTL
+289 SGVKKTI
-296 PSLITLAGKSY
+296 PSLKALAGNSY
-307 SLTLVEDQS
+307 DLELVEDQS
-316 EKILINIDNVKFD
+316 QKILINIENVKFD
-329 LLYGSILA
+329 LIYGSILA

-349 ATIISAIAIPTSI
+349 ATIISALAIPTSI
-362 IGTFG
+362 IGTFAM
-367 LIDYLGYDLNRL
+367 IDVLGYDLNRL

-397 VIENISKKMEHG
+397 VIENISKKIEHG
-409 MEPLEASFEGV
+409 MEPLEASFAGV
-420 REISFSI
+420 KEISFSI

-467 MVAIMFIPT
+467 FVAIMFIPT
-476 LGARLLSG
+476 IGARLLSG
-484 TESRFWEKTE
+484 GESKFWQKTE
-494 PIFQK
+494 PIFLK
-499 LDLYYRAVL
+499 LDLFYRAIL
-508 AKLLHYKW
+508 TRLLRFKW
-516 ITLAAVLVI
+516 ITVIGVLAVLI
-525 LFSSFALVG
+525 FSFSLAG

-563 MKKEM
+563 MKKEI
-568 APLVQTMQE
+568 APMVKTMQE
-577 DKQFQKVVLSIG
+577 DKRIETLVLSIG
-589 YNAAQESHKAMI
+589 YNAAEEAHKAMI
-601 YAKLLPVGEREA
+601 YAKLLPVGQREG
-613 LESVINA
+613 LESLIQS
-620 YREKFKSYKH
+620 YREKFQSYTH
-630 LIISVEDVPPID
+630 FTISVEDVPPID
-642 TGESNAPVQIVLTGA
+642 TGESNAPIQVVLTGP
-657 DLETLETKSAALVKL
+657 DLKTLESKSLALVKL
-672 LQESEGVI
+672 LKDSDGVI

-692 VRIGINR
+692 VRIGVNR

-705 GISAQQIAKS
+705 GISAQEIARA

-731 NGRQFDITLRASDE
+731 NGRQFDITLRTGDE
-745 YRSVIDDLKKMQI
+745 YRSLMKDLKKMQI
-758 QTQSGEM
+758 QTASGEQ
-765 VMLDGLITLETTEG
+765 VMLDGLVTLETTEG

-793 VTANLDGAPLD
+793 VTANLNGAPLD
-804 ALVNKIDSAL
+804 SIVSMIDEKL
-814 PAILGEVYHYRYTGD
+814 PPILGEGYQYRYTGD

-834 ETMEA
+834 ETAEA

-858 YESLIQPLIIMVA
+858 YESLIQPFIIMVA
-871 MPLSFTGVILSLYL
+871 MPLSFTGVILALFL

-902 GMVGKNAVLVVDF
+902 GMVGKNAILVVDF

-921 EGKNVNE
+921 EGKNVDE
-928 ALLDA
+928 ALLEA

-989 VLYRMMYPLDA
+989 VLYRLMYPMDSR
-1000 FLRRLYERKHLG
+1000 LRTFYERRNLS

>member
-1 MYKFAINRPITTLML
+1 ML
-16 VMSLIVF
+16 VLSLVVF
-23 GIMSFRSMPVA
+23 GMISFRSMPVA

-68 AVSGIDGIDKLIST
+68 AVSGVDGIDKLIST
-82 SYDGLSVVTVQFELT
+82 SYEGLSVVTVQFELT
-97 KDIEEAANDVR
+97 KDIEEATNDVR
-108 DKIGTLNLD
+108 DKIGSLNLD
-117 AEVESPS
+117 ADVESPS

-140 TTERGDQ
+140 STKTGDRV
-147 IALMRFAD
+147 ALMRFAD
-155 EQIKPRL
+155 EQIKPKL

-199 LQSRISAENVRAGG
+199 LQARITAENLRSGG

-218 ANNELILKTRSDA
+218 STNEFILKTRADA
-231 TSVEQLKSLSI
+231 SSIEQLKSI
-242 APGVRL
+242 IIVPGVRL
-248 SDIARVEDGLKDTT
+248 RDIARVEDGLKDAK
-262 SYSSYNGKEGVLLEV
+262 SFSSYNAHEGVLLEV
-277 QKIAGSNDLEVI
+277 QKIAGTNDLEVI
-289 EGVKKTL
+289 SDVKEL
-296 PSLITLAGKSY
+296 MPSLTTLAGKSY
-307 SLTLVEDQS
+307 DLALVEDQS
-316 EKILINIDNVKFD
+316 QKILVNIDNVKFD
-329 LLYGSILA
+329 LIYGSILA

-349 ATIISAIAIPTSI
+349 ATIISALAIPTSI

-367 LIDYLGYDLNRL
+367 MIDLMGYDLNRL

-397 VIENISKKMEHG
+397 VIENISKKIEHG
-409 MEPLEASFEGV
+409 MEPLEASFHGV
-420 REISFSI
+420 KEIAFSI

-467 MVAIMFIPT
+467 FVAIMFIPT
-476 LGARLLSG
+476 VGARLLSG
-484 TESRFWEKTE
+484 GESKYWEKTE

-499 LDLYYRAVL
+499 LDLFYRSILARLLRFKWLTVIGVL
-508 AKLLHYKW
+508 S
-516 ITLAAVLVI
+516 VLV
-525 LFSSFALVG
+525 FSFSLAG

-549 RVMIKAPVGISLEA
+549 RVMIKAPVGVSLEA
-563 MKKEM
+563 MKKEVEPM
-568 APLVQTMQE
+568 LKTMEE
-577 DKQFQKVVLSIG
+577 DKRIEKIVLSIG
-589 YNAAQESHKAMI
+589 YNAAEEAHKAMI
-601 YAKLLPVGEREA
+601 YAKLLPVGEREG
-613 LESVINA
+613 LEEIIQS
-620 YREKFKSYKH
+620 YRETFKSYSH
-630 LIISVEDVPPID
+630 LTISVEDVPPID
-642 TGESNAPVQIVLTGA
+642 TGESNAPIQVVLTGP
-657 DLETLETKSAALVKL
+657 DLKSLETKSTALIKML
-672 LQESEGVI
+672 KETEGVT
-680 DIDTDFEPGKPE
+680 DIDSDFEPGKPE
-692 VRIGINR
+692 VRISVNR

-705 GISAQQIAKS
+705 GISAEQIARS

-731 NGRQFDITLRASDE
+731 NGRQFDITLRTADE
-745 YRSVIDDLKKMQI
+745 YRSLTQDLKKMQI
-758 QTQSGEM
+758 QTSEGEM
-765 VMLDGLITLETTEG
+765 VMLDGLVSLETTKG

-804 ALVNKIDSAL
+804 GVVSMIDEKL
-814 PAILGEVYHYRYTGD
+814 PAILGEGYTYRYTGD

-834 ETMEA
+834 ETAEA

-858 YESLIQPLIIMVA
+858 YESLIQPFIIMVA
-871 MPLSFTGVILSLYL
+871 MPLSFTGVILALFLSS
-885 TGNPF
+885 NPF
-890 SIFVMIGIILLM
+890 SIFVMIGIILLL

-921 EGKNVNE
+921 EGKNVDE
-928 ALLDA
+928 ALLEA

-989 VLYRMMYPLDA
+989 VLYRLMYPMDA
-1000 FLRRLYERKHLG
+1000 RLRTYYERKELN